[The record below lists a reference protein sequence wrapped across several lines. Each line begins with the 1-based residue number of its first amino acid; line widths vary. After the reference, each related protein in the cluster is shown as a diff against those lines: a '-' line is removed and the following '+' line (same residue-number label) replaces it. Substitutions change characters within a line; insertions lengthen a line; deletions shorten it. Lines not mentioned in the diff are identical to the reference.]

1 MRKILNSE
9 DIHIFPISV
18 SRTGNDNSDLGDR
31 ALSEKN
37 LTNIIKGYYD
47 PYQSPQTVKQTVTI
61 ERGGVSTEVDIFA
74 YEEGYV
80 VNAVI
85 GQGTAVV
92 DFIINGYRAKASLN
106 TNDFGLSSGECIY
119 AVMEII
125 NSDTVYPIANGEDSY
140 EASVKKFTGIRF
152 TKDGQT
158 IDSRNLHSWLIRS
171 DEINPMYFVRLLEKS
186 ESGDIRVPRRSAARV
201 RYIDGG
207 IV

>member
-18 SRTGNDNSDLGDR
+18 SRTGNDNADLGDR

-61 ERGGVSTEVDIFA
+61 ERGGVPTEVDIFA
-74 YEEGYV
+74 YEDGYV
-80 VNAVI
+80 INASI
-85 GQGTAVV
+85 GQDTAVV
-92 DFIINGYRAKASLN
+92 DFIINGYRSKASLN
-106 TNDFGLSSGECIY
+106 TKDFGLSTGECIY
-119 AVMEII
+119 AVMEML
-125 NSDTVYPIANGEDSY
+125 NSNTVYPIANGEDSY

-152 TKDGQT
+152 TKDGET
-158 IDSRNLHSWLIRS
+158 IDTRNLHSWLLRS
-171 DEINPMYFVRLLEKS
+171 DEINPMYFVRLLEKTA
-186 ESGDIRVPRRSAARV
+186 SGDIRVPRRSAARV
-201 RYIDGG
+201 RHIDGG